1 MVGMLSNRI
10 WNMPT
15 ATRSEA
21 PGTATIYFRCGSQQ
35 GKPAKSV
42 ASDLPQEEFDG
53 MTVEF
58 LSNEISA
65 YLKARAAKQKNASRN
80 LKKYLDAD
88 DIRSIEDRGGEL
100 AVEDV
105 AKLL

>member
-10 WNMPT
+10 WTMPT

-21 PGTATIYFRCGSQQ
+21 PDTATIYFRCGSQQ
-35 GKPAKSV
+35 GKPVRAVDSGI
-42 ASDLPQEEFDG
+42 DQGEFDR

-58 LSNEISA
+58 LEREIA
-65 YLKARAAKQKNASRN
+65 IYRTAAASRQKNAARN

-88 DIRSIEDRGGEL
+88 DVRK
-100 AVEDV
+100 VEADDSPG
-105 AKLL
+105 ADIAFQLL